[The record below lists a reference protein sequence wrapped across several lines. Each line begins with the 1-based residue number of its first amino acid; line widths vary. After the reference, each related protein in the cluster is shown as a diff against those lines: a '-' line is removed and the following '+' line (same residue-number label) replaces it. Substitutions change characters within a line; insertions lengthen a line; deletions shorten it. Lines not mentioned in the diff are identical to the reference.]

1 MPTVANW
8 FKSFIA
14 AASILLCSL
23 PAHANEKISLLLSWR
38 AQAGF
43 GGYYQALNR
52 GFYQACGVDV
62 TIRQGGPGIDALQ
75 LLASGA
81 VDMTLAQQIDGVLHL
96 IDAGFPVRAVMA
108 AHQRT
113 PQILMT
119 HPGNGI
125 NSIEDMR
132 GKPIMISSGSRSTF
146 WPFLRVKYGLADSQI
161 RTATGNLTLWLN
173 DPMAIQQGLIT
184 EEPFLVR
191 QQTGQLPKSFL
202 LADIGYTTYAQ
213 MMLAPQ
219 PLIDNKPQVVACMV
233 DASRKGWSEFLTDPN
248 PVAFAAI
255 KKDNDY
261 NTDDMM
267 RYTISTIHE
276 FHIMETRDTAKYG
289 IGAMSDERWKSHFE
303 MLVQSGL
310 IRKDLDYRQAY
321 TLQFVNKTT
330 SSHAP

>member
-1 MPTVANW
+1 MDTVAKW
-8 FKSFIA
+8 LKSFA
-14 AASILLCSL
+14 AATLILLGTL
-23 PAHANEKISLLLSWR
+23 PGHANEKLSLLLSWR

-52 GFYQACGVDV
+52 GFYSDCGIDV

-81 VDMTLAQQIDGVLHL
+81 VDMTFAQQIDGPLHL

-146 WPFLRVKYGLADSQI
+146 WPFLRVKYGFSDTQI
-161 RTATGNLTLWLN
+161 RTATGSLTLWLN

-202 LADIGYTTYAQ
+202 LADIGYNTYAQ

-219 PLIDNKPQVVACMV
+219 ALIDQKPQVVSCMV
-233 DASRKGWSEFLTDPN
+233 DASRKGWTEFLTEPH
-248 PVAFAAI
+248 PIAFEAI
-255 KKDNDY
+255 KKDNNY

-267 RYTISTIHE
+267 RYTIEAIHE
-276 FHIMETRDTAKYG
+276 FHIMDSPDTAKYG
-289 IGAMSDERWKSHFE
+289 YGAMDDERWKNHFE
-303 MLVQSGL
+303 LLVANGL

-321 TLQFVNKTT
+321 TLQFSNKGL
-330 SSHAP
+330 AAAR